1 MKMFFIVSVLLQN
14 EVGRRECLE
23 FLPIHVLLIDLL
35 LLISSVS
42 SSDGEN
48 PQCRQ
53 NCQINQ
59 LPVS

>member
-1 MKMFFIVSVLLQN
+1 MKLFFIVSVLLQN
-14 EVGRRECLE
+14 EVGLKL
-23 FLPIHVLLIDLL
+23 FLPIHFLLIDLL

-42 SSDGEN
+42 SRDGEN